1 MSIVH
6 ETVELSGHIIDSWTL
21 PRTWDLI
28 MDRGGNFEVEA
39 IRVGSHKTE
48 PSYAR
53 LKVIAPDDEI
63 LERIISELQQLGA
76 VLTNA
81 EDAQTAKVEKNGVLP
96 SNFYSTTNLPTQV
109 RLRGQWVDVANIE
122 MDVVIVVDRG
132 VGTDQGQ
139 DKGAVDAGQVQ
150 GTGQV
155 QGAGQVK
162 GTDMVS
168 GAGKAKDTVLTV
180 PVRAYC
186 KPMHDVRV
194 GEEIVV
200 GHNGIRVQPYTRNR
214 EHEAFAFMQ
223 SDVSPERTKVLEIH
237 EIARQMKE
245 TRARNGK
252 ILFVLGPAVIHTG
265 AGRYIAEL
273 LRRGYI
279 QVIFGG
285 NAIITHDIES
295 ALYKTSLGVNLQTGE
310 QVEGG
315 HRNHLRAINA
325 IRAAGSIEKAIE
337 IGLLRE
343 GIAYEAAKQNIPLVL
358 AGSIRDDGPMP
369 GVVSDMIEAQRRM
382 REEVQNGVEMAIMVS
397 SMLHAIATG
406 NLLPARVRTVVV
418 DINPAVVT
426 KLADRGSFQA
436 AGLVTDAELFLREL
450 VEALSLKQTLP

>member
-1 MSIVH
+1 MSRVH
-6 ETVELSGHIIDSWTL
+6 EVVELSGHIIDSWTL
-21 PRTWDLI
+21 PRIWDII
-28 MDRGGNFEVEA
+28 MDRGGNFEVEE
-39 IRVGSHKTE
+39 IRVGSRKTE
-48 PSYAR
+48 TSYAR

-63 LERIISELQQLGA
+63 LERIISELQQFGA

-81 EDAQTAKVEKNGVLP
+81 EDAQTARVEKDGVLP
-96 SNFYSTTNLPTQV
+96 SNFYSTTNLPTQI
-109 RLRGQWVDVANIE
+109 RFRGQWVDVAKVE
-122 MDVVIVVDRG
+122 MDVVIVLDR
-132 VGTDQGQ
+132 
-139 DKGAVDAGQVQ
+139 DK
-150 GTGQV
+150 
-155 QGAGQVK
+155 
-162 GTDMVS
+162 S
-168 GAGKAKDTVLTV
+168 L
-180 PVRAYC
+180 AYC
-186 KPMHDVRV
+186 KPMHDVRI
-194 GEEIVV
+194 GEEIIV

-237 EIARQMKE
+237 EIARQMKK

-265 AGRYIAEL
+265 AGRYVAEL
-273 LRRGYI
+273 LRRDYI

-337 IGLLRE
+337 IGLLCE
-343 GIAYEAAKQNIPLVL
+343 GITYEAAKRHVPMVL

-369 GVVSDMIEAQRRM
+369 GVISDMIEAQHRM

-406 NLLPARVRTVVV
+406 NLLPAGVRTVVV
-418 DINPAVVT
+418 DINPSVVT

-450 VEALSLKQTLP
+450 VEALNP